1 LEEVLVTARRRIEP
15 VQRTPLSIVALTAED
30 LEARSVTHLRSLQYH
45 VPNLTLA
52 PSQNVGDAAVN
63 VFIRGVGQEDFIVAA
78 EPGVAMYLDG
88 VYLARSFGSLLDVLD
103 VERIEVL
110 RGPQGTL
117 YGRNSIGGAIQ
128 IISAPPSFDSQQRAS
143 LELGN
148 LGRREIRGMLNGP
161 LGDQVAIRAAV
172 AFIDRDGY
180 LRRFPAPGEVDP
192 GGDRRPEGDLDS
204 STGRLQVRWRPTEGM
219 TADVSLDAA
228 RRRTRQGATHVDQI
242 NPLVSPLPVINGL
255 IGQGNIP
262 GPPIANA
269 LAPDDLLAS
278 YASDVSFVE
287 QDIRGIS
294 GTLTRQSGQSLLRA
308 IAAYRSMES
317 NVATETDGGP
327 LNVFNTNFHDKQ
339 HQESLEL
346 QWNFDA
352 DRFDVTLGAFAFSEH
367 GQSIP
372 VPGIGLGE
380 VLYTCN
386 CFYTSLPSNAVTQQ
400 RHISTD
406 SLAAY
411 AQSTVKISP
420 LLSSTVGFRASKDSK
435 KIDANVFALD
445 SSLQPSNR
453 LLGTGANQDEWQSN
467 TWRAGLDLQA
477 TDDVMLYGSL
487 ARGFKSGGFNAR
499 PTIRLPNLGLDEFDP
514 ETADTL
520 EFGLRSEW
528 LERRLRF
535 NATAFHTHYED
546 MQLRRQLIVGGL
558 PVTIIENAAKSHI
571 RGFEIELAAVVAPG
585 LDVGFLYGLVNADYL
600 DVGTAADISTS
611 SHFQR
616 TPEHSWSAT
625 IDYRRGLGSG
635 TLSLNADYSG
645 RAREQFQTTPSPYDQ
660 AAYGLLGAHVKFDPG
675 NPGWSVELFGTNLT
689 DQQYRS
695 AGRFN
700 SIDQTGFAVS
710 SMGPPREFGARFTL
724 QR

>member
-1 LEEVLVTARRRIEP
+1 MLVTARRRIEP
-15 VQRTPLSIVALTAED
+15 VQQTPLSIVALTAQE
-30 LEARSVTHLRSLQYH
+30 LEARNITHLRSLQYH

-63 VFIRGVGQEDFIVAA
+63 VFIRGIGQEDFIVAA

-88 VYLARSFGSLLDVLD
+88 VYLARSFGSLIDVMD

-128 IISAPPSFDSQQRAS
+128 IISTPPSFESQQRAS
-143 LELGN
+143 LVLGN

-161 LGDQVAIRAAV
+161 LGGQVAVRAAV

-180 LRRFPAPGEVDP
+180 LRRFPAPGEVEP

-204 STGRLQVRWRPTEGM
+204 STGRLQVRWQPTAEV
-219 TADVSLDAA
+219 TADMSFDAA

-242 NPLVSPLPVINGL
+242 NPSIVPLPVINGL
-255 IGQGNIP
+255 IGQGKIP
-262 GPPIANA
+262 GPPITND
-269 LAPDDLLAS
+269 LAPNDLLAS
-278 YASDVSFVE
+278 YASDTSFVE
-287 QDIRGIS
+287 QDIRGLS
-294 GTLTRQSGQSLLRA
+294 ATLTWQSGQSQLRA

-317 NVATETDGGP
+317 DVATETDGGP
-327 LNVFNTNFHDKQ
+327 LNVFNSNFHDKQ

-352 DRFDVTLGAFAFSEH
+352 DQFDITLGAFAFSEQ

-380 VLYTCN
+380 VLYTCG

-411 AQSTVKISP
+411 AQSTVEITRRFSG
-420 LLSSTVGFRASKDSK
+420 TVGFRASKDSK
-435 KIDANVFALD
+435 KIDAKVFAQD
-445 SSLQPSNR
+445 TSLQPSDR
-453 LLGTGANQDEWQSN
+453 VVGTGANQGEWQSN
-467 TWRAGLDLQA
+467 TWRAGLEFQA
-477 TDDVMLYGSL
+477 TDDMMLYGSL

-499 PTIRLPNLGLDEFDP
+499 PTIRLPNLGLDAFDP

-528 LERRLRF
+528 LENRLRF
-535 NATAFHTHYED
+535 NATVFHTHYED
-546 MQLRRQLIVGGL
+546 MQLRKQTVVGGL
-558 PVTIIENAAKSHI
+558 VVTVIQNAAKARI
-571 RGFEIELAAVVAPG
+571 RGFEIETAAAIMPG
-585 LDVGFLYGLVNADYL
+585 LEAGFSYGLIDADFLDVGG
-600 DVGTAADISTS
+600 AADISLS
-611 SHFQR
+611 SRFQR
-616 TPEHSWSAT
+616 TPAHSWTAT
-625 IDYRRGLGSG
+625 IDYKHALGPG
-635 TLSLNADYSG
+635 ILSLNADYSG
-645 RAREQFQTTPSPYDQ
+645 RAHEQFQTTPSPYDQ
-660 AAYGLLGAHVKFDPG
+660 AAYGLLGARASFTTG
-675 NPGWSVELFGTNLT
+675 SPGWSIELFGTNLT
-689 DQQYRS
+689 DKRYRS

-710 SMGPPREFGARFTL
+710 SMGPPREFGVRVTF